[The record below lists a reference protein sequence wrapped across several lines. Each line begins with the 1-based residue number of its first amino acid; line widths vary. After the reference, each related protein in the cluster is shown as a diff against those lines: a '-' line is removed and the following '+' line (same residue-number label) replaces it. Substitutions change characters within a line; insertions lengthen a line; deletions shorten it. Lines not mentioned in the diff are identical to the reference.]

1 MYRTSVLGMFAVVPS
16 LAFAM
21 PYSIPCQY
29 HAPTTAWAKFRH
41 LLCSF
46 ELAFLAPTQYVVAA
60 HQYLSPNSFDFW
72 TEAGKLGDK
81 LVLYTNEQLEAAAT
95 TYTSAAEKIGQ
106 FKVTMEHVV
115 SGAKRFG
122 DDVRRDGIDLEEF
135 SKKFTVE
142 LGTIMEELKE
152 EFSEPLPGERT
163 PRQEQRDMRITH
175 TLLKVEDV
183 VVRVSASWGVSE
195 TDSRAHFQK
204 AQPSVKS
211 VLVISGEPILTHHR
225 LCTHVLYPGK
235 LIDEHPILIE
245 TIIFAGAAMIIPEG
259 WILRPILSMFGFGPK
274 GPVKGVTQSIFHLV
288 SHVDVSS

>member
-1 MYRTSVLGMFAVVPS
+1 MVV
-16 LAFAM
+16 
-21 PYSIPCQY
+21 
-29 HAPTTAWAKFRH
+29 
-41 LLCSF
+41 
-46 ELAFLAPTQYVVAA
+46 A
-60 HQYLSPNSFDFW
+60 HQYLSPHAFDFW

-81 LVLYTNEQLEAAAT
+81 LVRYTNEQLEAAAT

-106 FKVTMEHVV
+106 FNITMEHVV

-152 EFSEPLPGERT
+152 EFSEPLPAERT

-175 TLLKVEDV
+175 TLLKVEDA
-183 VVRVSASWGVSE
+183 VVRVSALWGVSE

-211 VLVISGEPILTHHR
+211 VLVISGEPILNRHR
-225 LCTHVLYPGK
+225 LCTHVLY
-235 LIDEHPILIE
+235 
-245 TIIFAGAAMIIPEG
+245 
-259 WILRPILSMFGFGPK
+259 LRK
-274 GPVKGVTQSIFHLV
+274 A
-288 SHVDVSS
+288 DR